1 MTLTDKEI
9 IDRITMVCDSDAGV
23 KLGYDDTAWTDK
35 EKLEQIM
42 RILGKTPQTDNE
54 KLKESLELIDKLLW
68 NISDSKERWIN
79 TSVNHEAFNSFLDAV
94 ISNLEKMKKTLEP

>member
-1 MTLTDKEI
+1 MNDKEI
-9 IDRITMVCDSDAGV
+9 IDRITMVCQSDASV

-35 EKLEQIM
+35 EKLVQIM
-42 RILGKTPQTDNE
+42 RILGKTTQTDNE